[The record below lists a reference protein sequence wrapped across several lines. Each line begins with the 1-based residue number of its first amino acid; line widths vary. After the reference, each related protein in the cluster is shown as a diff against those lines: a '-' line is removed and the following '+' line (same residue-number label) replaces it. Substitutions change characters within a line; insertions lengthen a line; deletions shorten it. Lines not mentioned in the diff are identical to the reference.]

1 MTTKSKSMS
10 NNTSASKSSQENGRV
25 GGNITKDAIERAKQT
40 TDTEALKQEVA
51 NELGIQPGKNA
62 TAEEN
67 GRIGGE
73 MTRKLFEKGSMGS
86 NSKSNNKNNNN

>member
-1 MTTKSKSMS
+1 MASKK
-10 NNTSASKSSQENGRV
+10 NNTMTNSNTSNRGASKTSQENGSI
-25 GGNITKDAIERAKQT
+25 GGNITKRAVERAKQT

-51 NELGIQPGKNA
+51 SELGIQTGKNA

-73 MTRKLFEKGSMGS
+73 MTKKLFEKG
-86 NSKSNNKNNNN
+86 KNK

>member
-1 MTTKSKSMS
+1 MTTKKSMS
-10 NNTSASKSSQENGRV
+10 NNTGASKSSQENGRV
-25 GGNITKDAIERAKQT
+25 GGNITKDAVERAKQT

-73 MTRKLFEKGSMGS
+73 MTRKLYEKGSKT
-86 NSKSNNKNNNN
+86 NSKKSDN